1 MEGKKSISI
10 TPSFFN
16 YDSKKKKAT
25 SKSEKK
31 KKDMIVNVNG
41 KSVKEMLLQKLKEY
55 KKNKTKKVKEE
66 MNHMS
71 TPQLSNY
78 SDSFLD
84 RIKKRKQKT
93 ENNIHVENNDI
104 FNVEQPSF
112 QTKTHTINTDYRVP
126 SSSPPSSEFIANM
139 PKINIEPAPQYGI
152 LKNSQNPTIREI
164 RNRTMKKQFQPKK
177 IVNKNVE
184 IEIERKLSVG
194 VNKTRKKVGVFIK
207 NNQARRNIELEKEER
222 KKHKIN
228 DVRRTLKACN
238 LIKYG
243 TYAPNDLLR
252 EIYESSQ
259 LVGGVQNKNADN
271 MLHNFHSNDE
281 K

>member
-66 MNHMS
+66 MNHVS
-71 TPQLSNY
+71 SPQLSGY
-78 SDSFLD
+78 SDSFLE

-93 ENNIHVENNDI
+93 ENNIHVENNDL
-104 FNVEQPSF
+104 FNVEQPKF
-112 QTKTHTINTDYRVP
+112 QTKTHTINTDSGITSYE
-126 SSSPPSSEFIANM
+126 SENFMKNM
-139 PKINIEPAPQYGI
+139 PKINIEPAPEYGI
-152 LKNSQNPTIREI
+152 LKNSYNPTIREMK
-164 RNRTMKKQFQPKK
+164 NRTMKRQFLPNKT
-177 IVNKNVE
+177 VNKNVE

-194 VNKTRKKVGVFIK
+194 VNKTRKKVGIFIK
-207 NNQARRNIELEKEER
+207 NNQSRRNIELEKEDR

-228 DVRRTLKACN
+228 EVRRTLKACN

-243 TYAPNDLLR
+243 TYAPNELLR

-271 MLHNFHSNDE
+271 MLHNFHNNDE
-281 K
+281 N